1 MFAMEAAG
9 MMMTRVGTVFGMAGV
24 LTLGLAGVA
33 SAAPSGGGCGD
44 ATLGRD
50 FGEVCTFTSAA
61 NPFGGWYS
69 GEGAPAATVRLGLR
83 ISDGRTLWTGPLA
96 QAPDGG
102 AVTKD
107 WVEAPYQAGLCY
119 TALVDIAGAQAAGPS
134 ICD

>member
-1 MFAMEAAG
+1 
-9 MMMTRVGTVFGMAGV
+9 MMMTRIAT
-24 LTLGLAGVA
+24 TLGLAGALALGVAGVA
-33 SAAPSGGGCGD
+33 SAAPGGGGCSD
-44 ATLGRD
+44 ATLGRS
-50 FGEVCTFTSAA
+50 FGEVCTFDSSA

-83 ISDGRTLWTGPLA
+83 ISDGRTLWTGPLS
-96 QAPDGG
+96 QAADGG

-119 TALVDIAGAQAAGPS
+119 TAFVQIGGAEAAGPS